1 MQQFIAPR
9 RYVLLLQVEQPAE
22 HREVL
27 SAGEEF
33 VHGCVLTSQ
42 ANGASHIVRLSLH
55 VESVDLRR
63 ATRRLQ
69 QRRQD
74 ADSGRLAGAVRPEEP
89 NDLPP
94 WDNKVDSVQ
103 RFDVPE
109 FLHQAFGLDGVVGHR
124 HERYARRLLSSH
136 RVQPSSTST

>member
-1 MQQFIAPR
+1 MQQLITPR
-9 RYVLLLQVEQPAE
+9 RHVILLQVEQSTE

-55 VESVDLRR
+55 VESVDLGG

-74 ADSGRLAGAVRPEEP
+74 ADSGRFAGSVRPEES

-94 WDNKVDSVQ
+94 RNNEVDSVQ
-103 RFDVPE
+103 RLDVPE
-109 FLHQAFGLDGVVGHR
+109 FLDQALGLNGIFGHR
-124 HERYARRLLSSH
+124 HERYARGLLSPH
-136 RVQPSSTST
+136 RAQPSSTST